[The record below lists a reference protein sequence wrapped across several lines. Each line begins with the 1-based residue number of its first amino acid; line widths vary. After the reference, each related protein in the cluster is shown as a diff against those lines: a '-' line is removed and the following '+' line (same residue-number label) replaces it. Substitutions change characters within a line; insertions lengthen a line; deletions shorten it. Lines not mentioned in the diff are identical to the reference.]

1 MDNLCYNK
9 TLSSKIFSEK
19 RQKVSCLLHISK
31 IYFSAV
37 SAKLWKLQKRIFH
50 VGRPS
55 ILYKFYIKYQLR
67 TSFFNKV
74 ADLWRFWILYLI
86 KINCLYQELM
96 FIKYEKVKVIER
108 GNLYFEIFFDNPF
121 CLVCIQNYV
130 AYKTM
135 LRMYYLHVCLPIKL
149 AIYLYLGLI
158 VYLSISLSTCL
169 FACQCSLS
177 I

>member
-1 MDNLCYNK
+1 MFFSHSLSFSIKWIICYNK

-19 RQKVSCLLHISK
+19 RQKVSCLLHILK
-31 IYFSAV
+31 IYFPAV

-86 KINCLYQELM
+86 KTNCLYRDLM

-108 GNLYFEIFFDNPF
+108 GNLYFEIFVDNLLS
-121 CLVCIQNYV
+121 CL
-130 AYKTM
+130 
-135 LRMYYLHVCLPIKL
+135 HIKL
-149 AIYLYLGLI
+149 CCI
-158 VYLSISLSTCL
+158 
-169 FACQCSLS
+169 
-177 I
+177 